1 VARIAVGSLANVLLV
16 PIGTIFKA
24 NDGSDIVFR
33 LSGHRFESVPVQVV
47 RRGREQAAI
56 QTGLNEG
63 DRIAVTRPD
72 GIGQKGSK

>member
-1 VARIAVGSLANVLLV
+1 
-16 PIGTIFKA
+16 
-24 NDGSDIVFR
+24 
-33 LSGHRFESVPVQVV
+33 VPVEVV

-72 GIGQKGSK
+72 GLGQKDKK